1 LEKFRAKVADRA
13 LAKRLTARAA
23 RAAERS
29 RIKTTREIERAEK
42 AERAQQAKRDG
53 AIEAERVEAESA
65 ERKRSSQAEQKPAR
79 DARYAARNRD
89 RSAGKFAV
97 SLRRW
102 RRAREVALADLDAV
116 PRQIETVGRL
126 AHVQKVGL
134 VDLARGGLCEG
145 GVEAVEV
152 LDEDGNGHGV
162 HEKPSSVAQT

>member
-1 LEKFRAKVADRA
+1 VQLRPSASRPKAQNVN
-13 LAKRLTARAA
+13 AR
-23 RAAERS
+23 RKPSKS
-29 RIKTTREIERAEK
+29 RPEMPVTP
-42 AERAQQAKRDG
+42 
-53 AIEAERVEAESA
+53 
-65 ERKRSSQAEQKPAR
+65 PA
-79 DARYAARNRD
+79 NRD